1 MDKEQHKEKSKAI
14 IATLHN
20 IIASGTLM
28 PDQMEAAL
36 RAIRILQKLQNAHS
50 EKRIKHLTIALAEAL
65 AQVCLKVSSSKSGLR
80 PQV

>member
-1 MDKEQHKEKSKAI
+1 MDKEQLKEKSKAI
-14 IATLHN
+14 IATLHK

-50 EKRIKHLTIALAEAL
+50 EARVKYLTVALAEAL
-65 AQVCLKVSSSKSGLR
+65 AQTCLNVSSQQSGLR
-80 PQV
+80 PRV